1 MSPAWHRSSAEAQ
14 AVPQCRSDRCAQR
27 NIGSEFSACGLRS
40 TWKTKAPRPALRALA
55 CAPSGAARMDRST
68 TGRMSG
74 VSLRLDLFTS
84 PVSPCGGAG
93 DAAFGNDAGLPAS
106 NPWHRFTLTRL
117 PEPSVL
123 APVGTDLA
131 GSSWGGPRSFGS
143 SPRPRCPHP
152 ASTHTEVRSEVTC
165 HPPPEGDRSPGA
177 RRRRVCPVVSPHR
190 PSTTSCPVPSG
201 RSSRSPSPAPPEGD
215 HRPGLTRRPPR
226 SPGTVADSSLPPYPR
241 RSPAARCEVAVNT
254 VRAPIPLC
262 LLHGA
267 GWAEAP
273 SSPPVACALRNED
286 Q

>member
-1 MSPAWHRSSAEAQ
+1 MG
-14 AVPQCRSDRCAQR
+14 V
-27 NIGSEFSACGLRS
+27 
-40 TWKTKAPRPALRALA
+40 KTKAPRSALRAFA

-84 PVSPCGGAG
+84 PVSPCGAAG
-93 DAAFGNDAGLPAS
+93 DAAFGLDTGFPAS

-123 APVGTDLA
+123 VPVGTGLA
-131 GSSWGGPRSFGS
+131 GSSWGGPRSVGS
-143 SPRPRCPHP
+143 SPRLRCPHA
-152 ASTHTEVRSEVTC
+152 ASTCTEVHPQVMC
-165 HPPPEGDRSPGA
+165 HPPPEGDWSSGA
-177 RRRRVCPVVSPHR
+177 RRRRMCPVVSPHR
-190 PSTTSCPVPSG
+190 SSTTSCPVSPE
-201 RSSRSPSPAPPEGD
+201 RSSRSPSPRSPEGD
-215 HRPGLTRRPPR
+215 RRPGLTRRPPR
-226 SPGTVADSSLPPYPR
+226 SPETFADSSLLPCSR

-254 VRAPIPLC
+254 VRAPIPLR
-262 LLHGA
+262 LLNGV